1 MYRYATE
8 NYEEKKPNPIAPRL
22 VSVAW
27 MNFSQMKKAKITDC
41 QNVAQLTTWL
51 QHEAWEK
58 WKTTEII
65 EVLVQIYFKE
75 TGGPSNDEQ

>member
-1 MYRYATE
+1 
-8 NYEEKKPNPIAPRL
+8 
-22 VSVAW
+22 
-27 MNFSQMKKAKITDC
+27 MNFSQMKKAKITDF

>member
-1 MYRYATE
+1 
-8 NYEEKKPNPIAPRL
+8 
-22 VSVAW
+22 